1 MPMQYV
7 VLPDATSRGGSPVTA
22 GQSERI
28 ETLDFFRGLAI
39 LMVIA
44 GHFLPERLVF
54 GNLANAVATLG
65 RGGVVLFFLLS
76 SYLIF
81 MNLKNQKITPF
92 LCRRFFKIFPAYWLN
107 VLVLVVFGQYVVGFQ
122 SYSTGTYLANFFMVP
137 DLFKTDSISGV
148 YWTLLIEVK
157 FYIFIALYF
166 HFLKNR
172 FISLTLLLIIL
183 ANAVVFMFRGQSS
196 LLLTFFPVFFVGI
209 QIFLAEESGWARREL
224 MRLVQI
230 AVAVGLSV
238 LFYDHIYGAW
248 SLAYVL
254 GGALL
259 MVWLLKNGFS
269 NKSLAFFGKISY
281 SNYLYHTVVGYFLF
295 DLIGLQKTF
304 IGNLLMVLAVI
315 SLTALVAYISYRVV
329 EVPFVRFWKS
339 HESKWIHSR
348 LR

>member
-1 MPMQYV
+1 MRTEEV
-7 VLPDATSRGGSPVTA
+7 TLSDAASRGVATVTA
-22 GQSERI
+22 NHTERI

-44 GHFLPERLVF
+44 GHFLPGRLVF
-54 GNLANAVATLG
+54 GSLSNVVSTLG
-65 RGGVVLFFLLS
+65 RGGVIVFFLLS
-76 SYLIF
+76 GYLIF
-81 MNLKNQKITPF
+81 KNLQNQKITPF

-107 VLVLVVFGQYVVGFQ
+107 VLILVILGQYVGGFEA
-122 SYSTGTYLANFFMVP
+122 YSAGTYLSNFFMVP

-166 HFLKNR
+166 CFLKNR
-172 FISLTLLLIIL
+172 FISLAFLLMIVV
-183 ANAVVFMFRGQSS
+183 NGVVFMLRGQAS

-209 QIFLAEESGWARREL
+209 QVFLAEKSGWEKREL
-224 MRLVQI
+224 AKLFKITV
-230 AVAVGLSV
+230 VVGLST
-238 LFYDHIYGAW
+238 LLYDHIYGVW

-254 GGALL
+254 GGAMTML
-259 MVWLLKNGFS
+259 WLLKNGFS

-295 DLIGLQKTF
+295 DLIGFQETW
-304 IGNLLMVLAVI
+304 IGNLLVVLAVTA
-315 SLTALVAYISYRVV
+315 LTALVAYVSYLVV
-329 EVPFVRFWKS
+329 EVPFVRFWKT
-339 HESKWIHSR
+339 HESKWIHGS